1 MHKWLNDFVAMT
13 PDDDEPINE
22 SATFT
27 PAILQQEQ
35 ISRHSKAGM
44 WQVEILAA
52 GNKMA
57 KQDQTQQMEEMNL
70 KHTVTEHQTVITKLL
85 LDRKKDTTI

>member
-1 MHKWLNDFVAMT
+1 
-13 PDDDEPINE
+13 
-22 SATFT
+22 
-27 PAILQQEQ
+27 
-35 ISRHSKAGM
+35 
-44 WQVEILAA
+44 VEILAA